1 MIDISNLSV
10 YGFEEAIRGMR
21 NPKNS
26 WDRSDSDYRP
36 ILASKCDDCELFK
49 KCEFD
54 ACNECETHKILTS
67 NPDGYLVGPNDL
79 DLMKRLAR
87 GGPVHAKYRRYIT
100 VYVDINAP
108 LYFWKE
114 FDTYRVGV
122 CPNPTDIE
130 FNSCST
136 MHKIDAK
143 EFTVDDFAHEHLF
156 DEDNN
161 GASIMALDALRHTI
175 LVLNAARDLYLRT
188 KDKRYWW
195 QMIQT
200 LPSSYIQKRTVK
212 LNYEVLSNM
221 YEFRK
226 NHKLDEWRELME
238 YFEEYCPYSEI
249 FTSGFNRDKADF
261 AVKMALNAMK
271 NDIYGMLIDFEDEN
285 CDITIK
291 RKELE
296 MNLENIL
303 NTYLSNQY
311 SIR

>member
-67 NPDGYLVGPNDL
+67 NPNGYLVGPNDL

-200 LPSSYIQKRTVK
+200 LPSSYMQKRTVK

-221 YEFRK
+221 
-226 NHKLDEWRELME
+226 
-238 YFEEYCPYSEI
+238 
-249 FTSGFNRDKADF
+249 
-261 AVKMALNAMK
+261 
-271 NDIYGMLIDFEDEN
+271 
-285 CDITIK
+285 
-291 RKELE
+291 
-296 MNLENIL
+296 
-303 NTYLSNQY
+303 
-311 SIR
+311 